1 MKKFFAGATIF
12 VLSLGLGG
20 ALQATECPAAAQ
32 LTPAVPTVAPFGG
45 TEATDILAL
54 NPMSTAEQKAPPPD
68 DCSHIACIQ
77 TPEGCGCD
85 GFWCGP
91 IFICGIPWH

>member
-1 MKKFFAGATIF
+1 
-12 VLSLGLGG
+12 LGLG
-20 ALQATECPAAAQ
+20 ASLEAAECQAVAPFTPAA
-32 LTPAVPTVAPFGG
+32 PTVAPLGG

-54 NPMSTAEQKAPPPD
+54 NPLSSAVEMAPPPD